1 MKRADWF
8 KSKNKEELEKDIENY
23 LKKVEIKLNPDK
35 KAVEMVI
42 KGLLK
47 NKETKGEVYCPC
59 RVVTGNK
66 EKDKEIIC
74 PCVFHRGEIELQKHC
89 LCLLFV
95 GNKVSSSSITKSL

>member
-1 MKRADWF
+1 MKTCEEF
-8 KSKNKEELEKDIENY
+8 KSKNKEALDKDTENY
-23 LKKVEIKLNPDK
+23 AKKVGIKLNPDTK
-35 KAVEMVI
+35 VTEIVK

-47 NKETKGEVYCPC
+47 NKETKGELYCPC

-89 LCLLFV
+89 LCVLFV
-95 GNKVSSSSITKSL
+95 A